1 MRILLCVIVLASA
14 NHLFAQPTTSP
25 LMGGVLD
32 GAFVPRSNR
41 TKQLLPYPPLDES
54 HVLYV
59 KRVVR
64 EIPLQEKLNHPLF
77 FPIQEIS
84 DRQSLWQ
91 LICSTL
97 NDGSSVVS
105 VYSSSEFKASTRIP
119 RDSAL
124 AAMTTYTLRQ
134 PNSSVLET
142 DESEDSAP
150 VEDDVSIE
158 EYDPSK
164 IIAFQVKED
173 WIFDKHRSQWYCRI
187 IGISPVMRYNKYDIK
202 EREVTDKAINRNMP
216 WLYFPEWR
224 HVFQHGYASAGTFNP
239 YNDTGRPTFLELF
252 EDRRFSSYIIKE
264 SNVYDRSISSYAQGE
279 DALLES
285 ERIKNELFTME
296 HDLWHY

>member
-1 MRILLCVIVLASA
+1 MRILLCVIVLAGA

-64 EIPLQEKLNHPLF
+64 QIPLQEKINHPLF
-77 FPIQEIS
+77 FPLQEIS

-119 RDSAL
+119 RDSAH
-124 AAMTTYTLRQ
+124 ARMTTYTLRQ
-134 PNSSVLET
+134 SSSDILDTEESAEFHGIHYTSSQTAGDKLRRQKDNSPDHQLRCL
-142 DESEDSAP
+142 
-150 VEDDVSIE
+150 
-158 EYDPSK
+158 K
-164 IIAFQVKED
+164 
-173 WIFDKHRSQWYCRI
+173 
-187 IGISPVMRYNKYDIK
+187 DI
-202 EREVTDKAINRNMP
+202 
-216 WLYFPEWR
+216 
-224 HVFQHGYASAGTFNP
+224 Q
-239 YNDTGRPTFLELF
+239 
-252 EDRRFSSYIIKE
+252 
-264 SNVYDRSISSYAQGE
+264 
-279 DALLES
+279 
-285 ERIKNELFTME
+285 
-296 HDLWHY
+296 